1 MIGRAQVTGRY
12 LCKAIN
18 NLGESN
24 VNDEESN
31 TLIYV
36 NDLSTMD
43 GAVNGSE
50 LTRAAAADP
59 VDGEQFHLSCG
70 VSLFNFSRQLKW
82 TWTDSKGKKQELIR
96 DKMPAGMQMSYPNK
110 TYSYVEEL
118 VWPAI
123 NKTAA
128 GTYTCRAT
136 MLKSNASV
144 DKSVSFKVRGS
155 FSFMFMIIIFRLKL
169 FLVLNII

>member
-18 NLGESN
+18 NVGESN
-24 VNDEESN
+24 VNDEEAN

-36 NDLSTMD
+36 NDLSTTD

-50 LTRAAAADP
+50 LTRATAADP

-82 TWTDSKGKKQELIR
+82 TWTDSKGKKQELVR
-96 DKMPAGMQMSYPNK
+96 DKLPAGMRMSYPNK

-118 VWPAI
+118 VWPVV

-128 GTYTCRAT
+128 GTYTCRAS
-136 MLKSNASV
+136 MLKSNATV
-144 DKSVSFKVRGS
+144 EKSVSFIVRG
-155 FSFMFMIIIFRLKL
+155 L
-169 FLVLNII
+169 FFIPFHFVKV